1 VYDDVTTLGSDKLT
15 AILAEQRALL
25 GESVA
30 NDYGEAYCIHARERI
45 EELEAEVA
53 RRGL

>member
-1 VYDDVTTLGSDKLT
+1 MRDDVTKLGSDELT
-15 AILAEQRALL
+15 VSLAEQRALL

-30 NDYGEAYCIHARERI
+30 NDYGEAYCIHARDRI

-53 RRGL
+53 RRRL